1 MNIKYIA
8 FTAVV
13 TATLIGTIAIA
24 TDSAFAIENNQVI
37 SQDCGSELESLN
49 TGCQNTASQIEG
61 DEHAVS
67 LASQQTFEEEEEED
81 IPAPTGQQSITPSIV
96 LPH

>member
-37 SQDCGSELESLN
+37 SQDCGAN
-49 TGCQNTASQIEG
+49 
-61 DEHAVS
+61 
-67 LASQQTFEEEEEED
+67 
-81 IPAPTGQQSITPSIV
+81 
-96 LPH
+96 